1 MVPATGQIYRY
12 KENQM
17 KNKLIPITTLLALA
31 LLSAACAGQQAT
43 NEPAEATTLPAVSG
57 DQGPATEDATEAPTA
72 PAEGETNLTPTVSSE
87 GGTPGTTG
95 TAAIPE
101 TGLGNAGVPDNLDDV
116 LLVLRETGATVDV
129 TDPVE
134 SDVLSVPGQIVFIDN
149 EEVEFYTYE
158 SVEAAE
164 AQRSLVADLVNAQGQ
179 PQFYTLGNMLVRYV
193 GSDPG
198 VRDLLEDVL
207 GAQEGGR

>member
-1 MVPATGQIYRY
+1 MYRY
-12 KENQM
+12 KENRM
-17 KNKLIPITTLLALA
+17 KNKLIPITILLALA
-31 LLSAACAGQQAT
+31 LVSAACAGQQAT

-57 DQGPATEDATEAPTA
+57 DQGPATEDATEAPTT
-72 PAEGETNLTPTVSSE
+72 PAEGQAETNLTPTVSPE
-87 GGTPGTTG
+87 GGTPEIDG

-207 GAQEGGR
+207 GAQEAGR